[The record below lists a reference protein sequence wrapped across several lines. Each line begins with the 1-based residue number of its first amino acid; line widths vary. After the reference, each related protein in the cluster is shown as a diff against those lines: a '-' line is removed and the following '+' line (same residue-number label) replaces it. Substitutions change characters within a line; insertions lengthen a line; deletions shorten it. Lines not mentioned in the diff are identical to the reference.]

1 MSTINRRN
9 LLLLDNEFEKNSKI
23 NTYLKNFIQVS
34 VIFILGIT
42 MLIPFYWMI
51 VTSLSAPG
59 SLDLQLIPDPVMW
72 ENYPKAWMAVNFGR
86 GYINSM
92 LVTMCVTF
100 GQVFTSSMAAY
111 AFARLDFPGRDK
123 VFLAYLA
130 TMMIPKDV
138 TMIPNFILLK
148 YIPEGLNILFS
159 PENLLWIQDL
169 FLFG

>member
-1 MSTINRRN
+1 M
-9 LLLLDNEFEKNSKI
+9 
-23 NTYLKNFIQVS
+23 
-34 VIFILGIT
+34 IFILGVT
-42 MLIPFYWMI
+42 MLVPFYWCI